1 MLFGWVAPTAR
12 GIHRSASG
20 KKHIF
25 AGGTAEKTRKRKKG
39 DGDMKNNGYSGK
51 IANTGSQRVEAPAK
65 KEAPTRKGQV
75 RYTGTDL
82 RTGTGGKKDK

>member
-1 MLFGWVAPTAR
+1 
-12 GIHRSASG
+12 
-20 KKHIF
+20 
-25 AGGTAEKTRKRKKG
+25 
-39 DGDMKNNGYSGK
+39 MKNNGYSGK